1 MGSKMVRT
9 EKTSLY
15 KPYEYY
21 SVLSKYWDQLYKNQV
36 PYRQTFEFIN
46 SLREKENLSKEIADV
61 ACGTGLLLRYFEKAG
76 YKIHGSDLSQAML
89 DQAKFKMPNIP
100 LFQASYHE
108 VTFPQPFPLIVSFFN
123 SFAYCQ
129 GPETL
134 SQVLRHLKS
143 QLTPRGLII
152 FDLFVTDAPKE
163 VFVVK
168 GFSFDDGTHLSRTF
182 LGYPEN
188 NTTYHSHFV
197 FTIFDDH
204 QPQTFMTE
212 SMRGI
217 FSEQVVRKSID
228 SAGLNVYYVGT
239 GPGSPEHAGST
250 TFIAQK
256 RS

>member
-1 MGSKMVRT
+1 MVHT
-9 EKTSLY
+9 EKISLY
-15 KPYEYY
+15 KPHDYY
-21 SVLSKYWDQLYKNQV
+21 KVLSKYWDQIYRNQV

-46 SLREKENLSKEIADV
+46 SLREKENLPKEIADV
-61 ACGTGLLLRYFEKAG
+61 ACGTGLLLQYFEKAG
-76 YKIHGSDLSQAML
+76 YKIYGSDLSQPML
-89 DQAKFKMPNIP
+89 DQAKLILPSTP

-129 GPETL
+129 ESEAL

-143 QLTPRGLII
+143 QLAPQGFII
-152 FDLFVTDAPKE
+152 FDLFVTDTPKE
-163 VFVVK
+163 VFLVK
-168 GFSFDDGTHLSRTF
+168 GFSFNDGSHLSRTF

-188 NTTYHSHFV
+188 NKTYHSYFI

-217 FSEQVVRKSID
+217 FSEQVVRKAID
-228 SAGLNVYYVGT
+228 TAGLDVYYVGM
-239 GPGSPEHAGST
+239 GPGHPEHTGST